1 MEGWSR
7 SQTGA
12 LTCLPIAK
20 TAERPARK
28 DEPSTQE
35 VTRGKPNPRNALPIA
50 SVDAGC
56 KNTPVEGEVSLDI
69 PLYGSESESLSPE

>member
-69 PLYGSESESLSPE
+69 PLYGK